1 MKYYMG
7 IDMGG
12 TMVKAAIFSQFGEE
26 IAVSEQKLK
35 VIYPGKEMVERDVYE
50 AKKAVY
56 HVIKMVIQKSQ
67 IESSAIG
74 GIGVTGQANGMYL
87 FDQNGNPVRNAVL
100 SSDTRAKKYVKKWNE
115 NGTWKSILPK
125 IRQQIWAGNVP
136 ALLAWF
142 QDHEPESLE
151 KASVVVTAK
160 DYIRYLLT
168 GEFALEITEASG
180 IASMDQEKKQITE
193 EIYREL
199 GIEKWLDLF
208 PKRILECTEIAG
220 SVTPECAKLTGLK
233 EGTPVVG
240 GQMDTGACII
250 STGVTEENQLGII
263 VGTWGINSIVK
274 KKPVTDENIF
284 MVYKYCIPEMYCVME
299 GSSTSATNL
308 EWFIDTFVK
317 DYGLE
322 NVYGFCNKLVEEADY
337 NDTLFFLPFLYGS
350 NVGPDAKSAFI
361 GLEARHRKKEMLR
374 AIYEGVAFCHKYHIE
389 RLRKYI
395 EKLDVVRMAG
405 GAARSSV
412 WMQLFADVL
421 GVPVEISKASE
432 LGAMGVA
439 MEAAVGTG
447 LYPDIKSAV
456 SDWVKIKAIYQ
467 PNPEKVKFYEKKYQV
482 YKKIIYQLDSIWGEL
497 DGLEEK

>member
-1 MKYYMG
+1 
-7 IDMGG
+7 
-12 TMVKAAIFSQFGEE
+12 
-26 IAVSEQKLK
+26 
-35 VIYPGKEMVERDVYE
+35 
-50 AKKAVY
+50 
-56 HVIKMVIQKSQ
+56 
-67 IESSAIG
+67 
-74 GIGVTGQANGMYL
+74 
-87 FDQNGNPVRNAVL
+87 
-100 SSDTRAKKYVKKWNE
+100 
-115 NGTWKSILPK
+115 
-125 IRQQIWAGNVP
+125 
-136 ALLAWF
+136 
-142 QDHEPESLE
+142 
-151 KASVVVTAK
+151 
-160 DYIRYLLT
+160 
-168 GEFALEITEASG
+168 
-180 IASMDQEKKQITE
+180 
-193 EIYREL
+193 
-199 GIEKWLDLF
+199 
-208 PKRILECTEIAG
+208 
-220 SVTPECAKLTGLK
+220 
-233 EGTPVVG
+233 
-240 GQMDTGACII
+240 
-250 STGVTEENQLGII
+250 
-263 VGTWGINSIVK
+263 
-274 KKPVTDENIF
+274 
-284 MVYKYCIPEMYCVME
+284 MVYLTK
-299 GSSTSATNL
+299 L
-308 EWFIDTFVK
+308 K

-361 GLEARHRKKEMLR
+361 GLEARHGKKEMLR